1 MRSKGFEG
9 MACSMAEVM
18 GAMVDRWGAI
28 IMRDLLLGLTRY
40 DDLQRSSGAT
50 NATLSARLKE
60 LELSGLIERRQY
72 QTRPDRFEYVPTA
85 KGRDLSLVVMAMVQ
99 VGDTWR
105 RASGQEAPL
114 RFVDVRSGQD
124 VTLTLTVMGAQQP
137 GHALDMRIEAG
148 PGGDEIMHWR
158 IERGADERASWK
170 SP

>member
-18 GAMVDRWGAI
+18 GAMGDRWGAI

-85 KGRDLSLVVMAMVQ
+85 KGRDLSLVVMAMVH

-105 RASGQEAPL
+105 RASGREAPL

-124 VTLTLTVMGAQQP
+124 VKLTLTTMGAQQSDHTP
-137 GHALDMRIEAG
+137 DMKIEAG
-148 PGGDEIMHWR
+148 PGGDEIMQWR
-158 IERGADERASWK
+158 IERGADERAARVSR
-170 SP
+170 